1 MITPSALRQPW
12 SPALVLPLLALV
24 TVAVL
29 SSLANLGEG
38 TDGLD
43 RQRVT
48 SPSAQAGTSLAAIS
62 SPDPPRVPAAPAPAL
77 TARSLVAEP
86 REQKPELRK
95 GFSPVLAR
103 EELARVPS
111 GDAVIP
117 NPPRTELPT
126 AREIE
131 IAPGAAPSSFE

>member
-1 MITPSALRQPW
+1 MTTPGALRQPW
-12 SPALVLPLLALV
+12 LPALALPLLALV

-29 SSLANLGEG
+29 SSLAKLGEA
-38 TDGLD
+38 TSGLD
-43 RQRVT
+43 RQPVA
-48 SPSAQAGTSLAAIS
+48 SPSAQAGPSLAAIS
-62 SPDPPRVPAAPAPAL
+62 SPDPPPVPATPAPAP

-86 REQKPELRK
+86 RGKMPELRK

-103 EELARVPS
+103 EELAHVPS
-111 GDAVIP
+111 GDSVIP

-131 IAPGAAPSSFE
+131 IGPSTDPTSPE